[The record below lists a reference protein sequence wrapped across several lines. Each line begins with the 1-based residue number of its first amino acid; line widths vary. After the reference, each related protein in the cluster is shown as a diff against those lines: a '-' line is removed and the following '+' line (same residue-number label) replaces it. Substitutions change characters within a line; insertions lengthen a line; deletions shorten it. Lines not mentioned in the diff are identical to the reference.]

1 MCNVHYPCGK
11 LMLYQ
16 TDDALSYTE
25 QYLTQPLASTFLNE
39 FFNI

>member
-1 MCNVHYPCGK
+1 MCNVYYPCGK

-25 QYLTQPLASTFLNE
+25 QYLTQPLTSTFLNE

>member
-1 MCNVHYPCGK
+1 MCNVYYPCG
-11 LMLYQ
+11 MLYQ